1 MRKMLSNPGTGYIHN
16 NIINFQQLAMT
27 IKEIV

>member
-1 MRKMLSNPGTGYIHN
+1 MRKIASIGTGYIHN
-16 NIINFQQLAMT
+16 NIINLQQLAMT